1 MSRNLAQTDCYFCH
15 GEVKLTGEKRQVVK
29 DDCGVYFAEYEG
41 MIVADAECGDCE
53 AKYLAWVDESKR
65 VCYRR
70 TPDPAR
76 LFEDLSFRS
85 TFNDEP
91 GEEDMPKYKIRET
104 ITRERIGA
112 FVTGHPWPYLEKG
125 EARTTSD
132 ITAITNERE
141 HLKQIWGD
149 ACEHVAEACEMLG
162 GETDKE
168 PLDTWKLRELV
179 ARVVRER
186 DEALAT
192 IADFHK
198 SRIRKQTEREA
209 AMDAEISR
217 LARTVDRKDEQ
228 MAELQERIAGL
239 EAALRETLIPLK
251 ALQLADGHNWS
262 PAVREQFAKAEPMA
276 LAALSPA
283 PAQEKKSDG

>member
-132 ITAITNERE
+132 ITAIEQERIE
-141 HLKQIWGD
+141 MAEQRRAHADLLTAGVQATIERD
-149 ACEHVAEACEMLG
+149 ALRRDLDQELSAHAQTIAQAEVDSLANSRAVSTCL
-162 GETDKE
+162 
-168 PLDTWKLRELV
+168 
-179 ARVVRER
+179 RER
-186 DEALAT
+186 D
-192 IADFHK
+192 K
-198 SRIRKQTEREA
+198 
-209 AMDAEISR
+209 
-217 LARTVDRKDEQ
+217 ARDKI
-228 MAELQERIAGL
+228 AELEIAIDNIYKRRIAEL
-239 EAALRETLIPLK
+239 EAALRGCREAMRVQDGRESGAMHITAGTMTHIWDE
-251 ALQLADGHNWS
+251 AERNAD
-262 PAVREQFAKAEPMA
+262 
-276 LAALSPA
+276 AALSPA